1 MPSENPNETLGPG
14 DFFGVVSAMS
24 RYPQIESAIAM
35 TRVVLLS
42 ISNNQFIQL
51 MKKSN
56 PAAIKMI
63 RYFTMKLR
71 LFGNAVEA
79 SQGIIH
85 DQENTIDSKKLFKIA
100 EAYYRNGSTEASIYC
115 YKSYM
120 KYFPNEPK
128 VSFIKDLLMS
138 LGKSLDF
145 LPQEGSM
152 RSYRKDEMI
161 FVEGE
166 PGSELFIVQKGN
178 IKITQFAN
186 DQEII
191 LNIMKTNDIFGEMS
205 LLDNQPRSASAV
217 ALDDVEILAI
227 SKKSFDDMIEKQ
239 PHIMSRIITHL
250 SERIWNAY
258 MLLSNTLIPDMQGRI
273 ADILLM
279 IAIKNRVQSG
289 PMTAFSFNESP
300 SDLLKILGLSSKDM
314 NAIDKY
320 LALTSYVK
328 LEGNRFVC
336 TDLDLLERNVFL
348 HREALRSRRE
358 KEEKEKAQVKIT

>member
-1 MPSENPNETLGPG
+1 
-14 DFFGVVSAMS
+14 
-24 RYPQIESAIAM
+24 
-35 TRVVLLS
+35 
-42 ISNNQFIQL
+42 
-51 MKKSN
+51 
-56 PAAIKMI
+56 
-63 RYFTMKLR
+63 
-71 LFGNAVEA
+71 
-79 SQGIIH
+79 
-85 DQENTIDSKKLFKIA
+85 
-100 EAYYRNGSTEASIYC
+100 
-115 YKSYM
+115 M

-279 IAIKNRVQSG
+279 IAIKNRVQIG